1 MPLET
6 LSKLLCCFTHLEELR
21 FKALETGNEI
31 VVLIMSD
38 EKQLDGHRLSRRHEE
53 RAGECE
59 CLELLGPQTMARM
72 DTTKVKSD
80 TNSASKRRLKW
91 NGTDTILLSR
101 CVCSV
106 SDYASFSLP
115 DL

>member
-1 MPLET
+1 VPLET

-21 FKALETGNEI
+21 FKVLEAGNEI

-38 EKQLDGHRLSRRHEE
+38 EKQLDGHRLGRRHEE

-72 DTTKVKSD
+72 DTTKDGHDQDKVGYELRFQKAAKMERNRHD
-80 TNSASKRRLKW
+80 IVVALC
-91 NGTDTILLSR
+91 L
-101 CVCSV
+101 
-106 SDYASFSLP
+106 
-115 DL
+115 